1 MAKATVAAV
10 DSNNDDRDNDEDD
23 KGRSKESWGR
33 IWDGKMKE
41 EAAARRK
48 ELHGVTVMTF
58 N

>member
-1 MAKATVAAV
+1 M
-10 DSNNDDRDNDEDD
+10 
-23 KGRSKESWGR
+23 WGR